1 MATEKLLP
9 AVDVVVVG
17 AGFAGLY
24 MLHRLRALGLT
35 VQVYEAGAD
44 VGGTWFWNRYP
55 GARCDVESMEYSY
68 SFSDELQQ
76 EWAWTERYATQP
88 EILRYVN
95 HVADRFDLRRSV
107 QFNTRVGSAVFDEDR
122 AQWTITTDDKAA
134 VTAKFCVMA
143 TGCLSAARVPD
154 MAGLSGFKGNWYHS
168 GLWPQEGVDFSGK
181 VVGVIGTGS
190 SGIQLIPEVAKQA
203 AKLYVFQ
210 RTPTFSLP
218 AGNRPLQPDAVLET
232 KKNYPELRQRAR
244 VSPAGVAS
252 YPVPTRSALDAT
264 AQEREADYEVRWQA
278 GGTAYTRTYNDVMLS
293 VAANET
299 AADFARRK
307 TAARVHDPVVAD
319 ALLPKEVL
327 IGTKRLCLDDNYFE
341 TFNQEHVTLVDLRKA
356 PIQDITPEGVRTS
369 QAHYKVDALIFAT
382 GFDAMTGALLKID
395 IRTSSGRT
403 LAQSWSAGPRTYLGL
418 MTAGFPNLFT
428 ITGPGSPSVIS
439 NVMVSIEQHVE
450 WISDCLH
457 FMREAGHSHIE
468 AELSAQDAWVAHVN
482 EVANATL
489 YPQGNSWYV
498 GANIPGKPRVFM
510 PYVGGVGR
518 YRQKCTEVAA
528 KGYEGFRLSPA
539 KPGSASP

>member
-1 MATEKLLP
+1 MTNKNLTKC
-9 AVDVVVVG
+9 VDVVVVG

-24 MLHRLRALGLT
+24 MLHRLRALGMT
-35 VQVYEAGAD
+35 VQVFEAGSD

-107 QFNTRVGSAVFDEDR
+107 QFNSRVRSAVFDEDHD
-122 AQWTITTDDKAA
+122 QWTVTTDGNET
-134 VTAKFCVMA
+134 VTARFCVMA
-143 TGCLSAARVPD
+143 TGCLSAAKVPEIP
-154 MAGLSGFKGNWYHS
+154 GLSNFKGDWYHT

-203 AKLYVFQ
+203 SQLYVFQ

-218 AGNRPLQPDAVLET
+218 AGNRSLEPGAVLET
-232 KKNYPELRQRAR
+232 KKNYAELRQQAR

-252 YPVPTRSALDAT
+252 YPVPTRSALEAT
-264 AQEREADYEVRWQA
+264 HEEREAAYEVRWQA

-293 VAANET
+293 QESNET

-307 TAARVHDPVVAD
+307 IASRVHDPVLAD
-319 ALLPKEVL
+319 ALSPKDVL
-327 IGTKRLCLDDNYFE
+327 IGTKRLCLDDGYFE
-341 TFNQEHVTLVDLRKA
+341 TFNQAHVKLVDLREA
-356 PIQDITPEGVRTS
+356 PIQDITAEGVRTS
-369 QAHYKVDALIFAT
+369 IAEYKVDALIFAT
-382 GFDAMTGALLKID
+382 GFDAMTGALLNID
-395 IRTSSGRT
+395 IRTSGGLT
-403 LAQSWSAGPRTYLGL
+403 LAKSWSAGPRTYLGL

-450 WISDCLH
+450 WITDCLR
-457 FMREAGHSHIE
+457 FMRGSGHQHIE
-468 AELSAQDAWVAHVN
+468 ADVAAQDAWVAHVN
-482 EVANATL
+482 ELANATL
-489 YPQGNSWYV
+489 YPRGNSWYV

-518 YRQKCTEVAA
+518 YRKKCTEIANN
-528 KGYEGFRLSPA
+528 GYEGFRFTASDG
-539 KPGSASP
+539 GSARS

>member
-35 VQVYEAGAD
+35 VQVYEAGSE

-55 GARCDVESMEYSY
+55 GARCDVESMENSY

-76 EWAWTERYATQP
+76 EWAWAERYAPQP
-88 EILRYVN
+88 EIPPYVN
-95 HVADRFDLRRSV
+95 HGAHRFDLRRSV
-107 QFNTRVGSAVFDEDR
+107 QFNTRVGSAVFDEGR
-122 AQWTITTDDKAA
+122 AQWTITTDDKAT

-154 MAGLSGFKGNWYHS
+154 MAGLSDFKGNWYHS

-203 AKLYVFQ
+203 AQMYVFQ

-264 AQEREADYEVRWQA
+264 AEEREADYEVRWQA

-327 IGTKRLCLDDNYFE
+327 IGTKRLCLDNNYFE

-356 PIQDITPEGVRTS
+356 PIQDITPGMLPSLKKQRRNNGRSSRRKTNAS
-369 QAHYKVDALIFAT
+369 AH
-382 GFDAMTGALLKID
+382 
-395 IRTSSGRT
+395 
-403 LAQSWSAGPRTYLGL
+403 
-418 MTAGFPNLFT
+418 
-428 ITGPGSPSVIS
+428 
-439 NVMVSIEQHVE
+439 
-450 WISDCLH
+450 
-457 FMREAGHSHIE
+457 
-468 AELSAQDAWVAHVN
+468 AW
-482 EVANATL
+482 L
-489 YPQGNSWYV
+489 W
-498 GANIPGKPRVFM
+498 
-510 PYVGGVGR
+510 
-518 YRQKCTEVAA
+518 
-528 KGYEGFRLSPA
+528 
-539 KPGSASP
+539 

>member
-1 MATEKLLP
+1 MATEKPLP

-35 VQVYEAGAD
+35 VQVYEAGSD

-122 AQWTITTDDKAA
+122 AQWTITTDDKAT

-143 TGCLSAARVPD
+143 TGCLSAAKVPD
-154 MAGLSGFKGNWYHS
+154 MAGLSNFKGNWYHS
-168 GLWPQEGVDFSGK
+168 GLWPHEGVDFSGK

-218 AGNRPLQPDAVLET
+218 AGNRSLQPAAVLDT

-244 VSPAGVAS
+244 LSPAGVAS

-264 AQEREADYEVRWQA
+264 AEEREVAYEVRWQA
-278 GGTAYTRTYNDVMLS
+278 GGTAYTRTYNDVMLNP
-293 VAANET
+293 AANET

-307 TAARVHDPVVAD
+307 IAARVHDPVVAD
-319 ALLPKEVL
+319 ALSPKEVL

-341 TFNQEHVTLVDLRKA
+341 TFNQDHVKLVDLREA
-356 PIQDITPEGVRTS
+356 PIQDITAEGVRTS

-395 IRTSSGRT
+395 IRTRSGRT

-450 WISDCLH
+450 WISDCLD
-457 FMREAGHSHIE
+457 FMREAGHTHIE
-468 AELSAQDAWVAHVN
+468 AEVSAQDAWVAHVN

-518 YRQKCTEVAA
+518 YRQKCAEVAS

-539 KPGSASP
+539 KPSLASP